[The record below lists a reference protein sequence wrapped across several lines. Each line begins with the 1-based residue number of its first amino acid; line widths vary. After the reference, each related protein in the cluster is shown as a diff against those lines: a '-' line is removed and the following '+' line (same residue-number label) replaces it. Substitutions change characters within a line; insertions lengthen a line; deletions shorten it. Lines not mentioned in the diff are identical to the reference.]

1 MNKISQ
7 GLPSFFLLALIALP
21 VAAQNTP
28 IPAPPGI
35 NATAWILME
44 AHTGFVIG
52 EKNPNQHI
60 EPASITKMMTAFAVF
75 NELANGDISLSDK
88 VQVSEKAWRTPGSR
102 MFIEVNSQV
111 SIEELLQGMIVQSG
125 NDASVALAE
134 FVAGSEATFVTMMNQ
149 YAVQLGMVN
158 TNFLNSTGLPAKDH
172 YTSPRDIAILARAL
186 VERFPDYYR
195 WYSQKEYT
203 YNGITQRNRNAL
215 LWQDATVDGIKTGHT
230 ESAGYCLVSSASR
243 GPMRLISV
251 VMGTPSSRAR
261 SDASQALL
269 SYGFRFFETHE
280 LYVVGQNV
288 NDIRVWKGTRERAG
302 LGVKQGLFITIPRGR
317 YDDLRAEIDLPP
329 QILAPIS
336 TEQAIGEIRISL
348 DEQVIAQKPLYPL
361 ANIPLGGFFDRA
373 IDEIK
378 LWFN

>member
-1 MNKISQ
+1 MTRKSP
-7 GLPSFFLLALIALP
+7 GLLPFVLLALIAMPL
-21 VAAQNTP
+21 AAQDTP
-28 IPAPPGI
+28 IPAPPAI

-44 AHTGFVIG
+44 AHTGFVVG
-52 EKNPNQHI
+52 EKNPNRHI
-60 EPASITKMMTAFAVF
+60 EPASITKLMTAFAVF
-75 NELANGDISLSDK
+75 NELANGNISLDDK
-88 VQVSEKAWRTPGSR
+88 VQISEKAWRTPGSR

-111 SIEELLQGMIVQSG
+111 SVEELLQGMIVQSG

-134 FVAGSEATFVTMMNQ
+134 FVAGSEETFTEMMNQ

-158 TNFLNSTGLPAKDH
+158 SSFQNSTGLPAKDH

-186 VERFPDYYR
+186 IERFPDYYR
-195 WYSQKEYT
+195 WYAQKEYT

-215 LWQDATVDGIKTGHT
+215 LWQDTTVDGIKTGHT

-269 SYGFRFFETHE
+269 NYGFRFFETHE
-280 LYVVGQNV
+280 LYAAGQSV
-288 NDIRVWKGTRERAG
+288 NDIRVWKGTRERTG
-302 LGVKQGLFITIPRGR
+302 LGVQQGLFITIPRGR

-329 QILAPIS
+329 QILAPLS

-348 DEQVIAQKPLYPL
+348 DEQLIAQQALYPL
-361 ANIPLGGFFDRA
+361 ADIPLGGFFDRA
-373 IDEIK
+373 IDEIR
-378 LWFN
+378 LWFD

>member
-1 MNKISQ
+1 MNRKSQ
-7 GLPSFFLLALIALP
+7 GILSFFLLALVALP

-28 IPAPPGI
+28 IPSPPAI

-44 AHTGFVIG
+44 AHTGFVLG
-52 EKNPNQHI
+52 EKTPDQHI

-75 NELANGDISLSDK
+75 NELANGNISLSDK

-102 MFIEVNSQV
+102 MFIEVKSQV
-111 SIEELLQGMIVQSG
+111 SVEELLQGMIVQSG

-134 FVAGSEATFVTMMNQ
+134 FVAGSEETFAAMMNQ
-149 YAVQLGMVN
+149 YAAQLGMAN
-158 TNFLNSTGLPAKDH
+158 TNFLNSTGLPAVDH

-186 VERFPDYYR
+186 IERFPDYYR
-195 WYSQKEYT
+195 WYSQKEFT

-215 LWQDATVDGIKTGHT
+215 LWQDETVDGIKTGHT

-269 SYGFRFFETHE
+269 NYGFRFFETHE
-280 LYVVGQNV
+280 LYAAGQSVNNV
-288 NDIRVWKGTRERAG
+288 RVWKGSQEMAG

-317 YDDLRAEIDLPP
+317 YDDLRAEMDLPP
-329 QILAPIS
+329 QIIAPLS
-336 TEQAIGEIRISL
+336 TDQPLGEIRISL
-348 DEQVIAQKPLYPL
+348 DDQLITKKPLYPL
-361 ANIPLGGFFDRA
+361 TDVPLGGFFDRTLDA
-373 IDEIK
+373 IK
-378 LWFN
+378 LWFD

>member
-1 MNKISQ
+1 MNRKSQ
-7 GLPSFFLLALIALP
+7 GLLSLVLLALIALP
-21 VAAQNTP
+21 VAAQDTP
-28 IPAPPGI
+28 IPAPPAI

-44 AHTGFVIG
+44 AHSGFVLG
-52 EKNPNQHI
+52 EKNPSQHI

-75 NELANGDISLSDK
+75 NELANGDISLTDM

-134 FVAGSEATFVTMMNQ
+134 FVAGSEETFAEMMNQ
-149 YAVQLGMVN
+149 YAVQLGMVDSS
-158 TNFLNSTGLPAKDH
+158 FRNSTGLPAKDH

-186 VERFPDYYR
+186 IERFPVYYR

-215 LWQDATVDGIKTGHT
+215 LWQDTTVDGIKTGHT
-230 ESAGYCLVSSASR
+230 ESAGYCLVSSANR

-261 SDASQALL
+261 SDASQAMLN
-269 SYGFRFFETHE
+269 YGFRFYETHE
-280 LYVVGQNV
+280 LYAAGQSV

-302 LGVKQGLFITIPRGR
+302 LGVKQGFFITIPRGR

-329 QILAPIS
+329 QILAPLS
-336 TEQAIGEIRISL
+336 TEQAIGEIRVSL
-348 DEQVIAQKPLYPL
+348 DERLIAQQPLYPL

-378 LWFN
+378 LWFD

>member
-1 MNKISQ
+1 MNRKSQ
-7 GLPSFFLLALIALP
+7 GTLSFFLLALVALP
-21 VAAQNTP
+21 LAAQNTP
-28 IPAPPGI
+28 IPSPPAI

-44 AHTGFVIG
+44 AHTGFILG
-52 EKNPNQHI
+52 DKNPDQHI

-75 NELANGDISLSDK
+75 NELANGNISLSDK
-88 VQVSEKAWRTPGSR
+88 AQVSEKAWRTPGSR
-102 MFIEVNSQV
+102 MFIEVKSQV
-111 SIEELLQGMIVQSG
+111 SVEELLQGMIVQSG

-134 FVAGSEATFVTMMNQ
+134 FVAGSEETFAALMNQ
-149 YAVQLGMVN
+149 YAAQLGMAN
-158 TNFLNSTGLPAKDH
+158 TNFLNSTGLPAADH

-186 VERFPDYYR
+186 VGRFPDYYR
-195 WYSQKEYT
+195 WYSQKEFT

-269 SYGFRFFETHE
+269 NYGFRFFETHE
-280 LYVVGQNV
+280 LYAAGQSV
-288 NDIRVWKGTRERAG
+288 NDVRVWKGSQKKAG

-317 YDDLRAEIDLPP
+317 YDDLRAEMDLPP
-329 QILAPIS
+329 QIIAPLSID
-336 TEQAIGEIRISL
+336 QPLGEIRISL
-348 DEQVIAQKPLYPL
+348 DDQLITQQPLYPL
-361 ANIPLGGFFDRA
+361 TDVPLGGFFERTLDA
-373 IDEIK
+373 IK
-378 LWFN
+378 LWFK